1 MSENAPIDLSVI
13 VASTRPGRIGLPIG
27 AWAAEVAARDAR
39 FDVRLVDLAEVALP
53 LLDEPNH
60 PRLAQY
66 EHDHTKRWAEIIGSS
81 DAFVFVTPEY
91 NHSFPATLKNAIDY
105 LHNEWQHKP
114 VGFVS
119 YGGISGGIRAV
130 EALIP
135 VCTALRMTPVVEGV
149 VLPFPF
155 GRVDDEGRFIGDGDN
170 SAAADAMLGQLA
182 ATARRGS

>member
-1 MSENAPIDLSVI
+1 MVPTLSII

-27 AWAAEVAARDAR
+27 RWVDDVARAHGR
-39 FDVRLVDLAEVALP
+39 FDVRFVDLAEVALP
-53 LLDEPNH
+53 LFDEPNH

-66 EHDHTKRWAEIIGSS
+66 EHDHTKRWAEIIDGSS
-81 DAFVFVTPEY
+81 AFVFVTPEY

-105 LHNEWQHKP
+105 LHNEWHHKP

-155 GRVDDEGRFIGDGDN
+155 GRVDDEGRFTGDTDN
-170 SAAADAMLGQLA
+170 AAAANAMLDQLA
-182 ATARRGS
+182 TVAR

>member
-1 MSENAPIDLSVI
+1 MATRLTII
-13 VASTRPGRIGLPIG
+13 IASTRPGRIGLPIG
-27 AWAAEVAARDAR
+27 RWVA
-39 FDVRLVDLAEVALP
+39 DVATAHLEPRGVDVDLVDLAELGLP
-53 LLDEPNH
+53 LMDEPNH

-66 EHDHTKRWAEIIGSS
+66 EHDHTKRWSAIVGAS

-105 LHNEWQHKP
+105 LHNEWQHKR

-155 GRVDDEGRFIGDGDN
+155 GRFDDEGRFLGDADN
-170 SAAADAMLGQLA
+170 VSAVHAMVDQLIA
-182 ATARRGS
+182 GAGATP